1 MLHSALAEYLERI
14 EVSVLQCVEAHT
26 ERYVEEIITPEQAN
40 LRIRLR
46 FDTGHLLEIG
56 EALTVEDDSLIFIDY
71 HYHYQDG
78 DNTMVFRY
86 DGTPHHPHIRSF
98 PHHKHLPDS
107 VVRSDKPD
115 IEQVI
120 QEAVRLLDGETTN

>member
-86 DGTPHHPHIRSF
+86 DGTPPPSSYTEF
-98 PHHKHLPDS
+98 S
-107 VVRSDKPD
+107 SS
-115 IEQVI
+115 
-120 QEAVRLLDGETTN
+120 